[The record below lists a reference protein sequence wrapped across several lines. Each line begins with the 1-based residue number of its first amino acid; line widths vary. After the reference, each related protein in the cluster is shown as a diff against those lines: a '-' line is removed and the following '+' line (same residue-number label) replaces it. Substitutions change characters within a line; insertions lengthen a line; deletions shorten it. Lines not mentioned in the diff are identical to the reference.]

1 MAAVTNV
8 QVLEISGSMDMQPVN
23 FIVNNDGDFFVSKFH
38 QIRAVLIGGESEK
51 FGLEAIGQRVVVHVF
66 DVPPINV
73 SLVIFGS

>member
-23 FIVNNDGDFFVSKFH
+23 FTVNNDGDFFMSKFA
-38 QIRAVLIGGESEK
+38 QIRQVLVGGESES
-51 FGLEAIGQRVVVHVF
+51 FGLEVFGQRVAIHVF
-66 DVPPINV
+66 GAPPFNV